1 MKLFELLRELKFREV
16 DDNWILVFD
25 RYENILFDSDESK
38 VYELFEFLDKTV
50 KNYYTDDYYS
60 EDEHTVRIYLR

>member
-25 RYENILFDSDESK
+25 RYENIVFDSDESK
-38 VYELFEFLDKTV
+38 LYELFEFLDKTV
-50 KNYYTDDYYS
+50 KNYTDDYYS

>member
-1 MKLFELLRELKFREV
+1 MRLFELLRELKFREA

-25 RYENILFDSDESK
+25 SDESEL
-38 VYELFEFLDKTV
+38 YELFEFLDKTV
-50 KNYYTDDYYS
+50 GHYTDDYFS

>member
-25 RYENILFDSDESK
+25 RYENILFDSDESEL
-38 VYELFEFLDKTV
+38 YELFEFLDKAV
-50 KNYYTDDYYS
+50 KNYTDDYYS